1 VRAYIASLPTDTRKE
16 ITKLRSAI
24 RAAAPRAVESISYG
38 IPALRLDGERLVYY
52 AGWKRHTSMYP
63 LTAGMK
69 RAGAADLKKYKTAK
83 GTIQFPLSEPLPTK
97 LVKRLVKAR
106 LAELRGKDKS

>member
-1 VRAYIASLPTDTRKE
+1 MQAYIASLPTDTRKDV
-16 ITKLRSAI
+16 TKLRSAI

-38 IPALRLDGERLVYY
+38 IPTLRLDGERLVYY

-63 LTAGMK
+63 LTAGMR
-69 RAGAADLKKYKTAK
+69 RACAADLKEYKTAK

-106 LAELRGKDKS
+106 VAELRGRGKL